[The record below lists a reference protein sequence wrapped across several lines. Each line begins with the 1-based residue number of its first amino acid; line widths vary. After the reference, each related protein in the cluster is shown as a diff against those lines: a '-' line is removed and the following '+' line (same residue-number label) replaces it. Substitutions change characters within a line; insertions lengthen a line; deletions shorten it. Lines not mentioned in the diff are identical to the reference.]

1 MIWTS
6 IGKVRF
12 KIAKLK
18 IENQKYVFL
27 LGSAKQYMKNK
38 TLVDVRGPIYPV
50 FQVKSFCKI
59 VLLMLFELPAIAA
72 TIVAFAFTA
81 RVV

>member
-1 MIWTS
+1 M
-6 IGKVRF
+6 
-12 KIAKLK
+12 
-18 IENQKYVFL
+18 FL
-27 LGSAKQYMKNK
+27 LGIVKQYMNNK
-38 TLVDVRGPIYPV
+38 ALVDVRDPIYPV
-50 FQVKSFCKI
+50 LQLKSFCNI

>member
-1 MIWTS
+1 M
-6 IGKVRF
+6 
-12 KIAKLK
+12 
-18 IENQKYVFL
+18 FL
-27 LGSAKQYMKNK
+27 LGIAKQYMKNK

-50 FQVKSFCKI
+50 FQLQSFCNI

-81 RVV
+81 GVV